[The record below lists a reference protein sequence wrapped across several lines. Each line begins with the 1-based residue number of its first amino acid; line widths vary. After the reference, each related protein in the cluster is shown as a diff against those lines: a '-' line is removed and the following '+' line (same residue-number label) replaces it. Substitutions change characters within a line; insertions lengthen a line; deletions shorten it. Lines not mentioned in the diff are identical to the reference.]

1 MDTFFNIFP
10 NGIPEIDRHDGSTSD
25 IKKLAPVGG
34 FTQKELDGIRERR
47 KKRSEERE

>member
-10 NGIPEIDRHDGSTSD
+10 NGIPEIDRRSG

-34 FTQKELDGIRERR
+34 TTQKGDKEKEARTTNKI
-47 KKRSEERE
+47 